1 MSKIR
6 GVRFNTN
13 PWFIHRTRQN
23 FPNDGLDTF
32 KNMAKV
38 GVYIID
44 RAVQEVL
51 GGGVDLEKDVWYVP
65 LVKK

>member
-1 MSKIR
+1 
-6 GVRFNTN
+6 
-13 PWFIHRTRQN
+13 
-23 FPNDGLDTF
+23 
-32 KNMAKV
+32 MAKV